1 MRNQNERRAK
11 VVIGESLLLTRQ
23 QRLVIFIFKDNEAKN
38 SQLFGWN
45 PVFDSGM

>member
-11 VVIGESLLLTRQ
+11 VVIGENLLLTRQ
-23 QRLVIFIFKDNEAKN
+23 PRSVIFTFKGNEAKN